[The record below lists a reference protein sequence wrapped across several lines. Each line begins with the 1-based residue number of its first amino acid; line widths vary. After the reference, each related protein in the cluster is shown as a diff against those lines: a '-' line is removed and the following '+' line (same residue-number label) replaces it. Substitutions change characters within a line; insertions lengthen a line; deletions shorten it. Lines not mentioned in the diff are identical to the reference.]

1 MRETVNHIVF
11 GWYPYLCLIV
21 FLVGSWLRFDREQYT
36 WRTGSSQ
43 LLRRRQLM
51 WGSNLFHIG
60 ILVIFLGHFVGL
72 LTPIRIFDALGISHT
87 FKQWMAIVLGGVAGI
102 MCFVGI
108 TLLVHRR
115 LFDSRIRRTSSFGD
129 IAVLLLLYAQLI
141 LGLATIPVSLGH
153 LDGHEMVK
161 FMTWAQGI
169 LTLQPGVS
177 ALVADANPIFKLHL
191 VLGMT
196 IFLVFPFT
204 RLVHVWSAP
213 IWYLGRRGYQVV
225 RTTNPAPRPRAPI
238 GTARQRRVIQAQRP
252 AAGARPAPAE

>member
-1 MRETVNHIVF
+1 MSATLNHILF
-11 GWYPYLCLIV
+11 GWYPYLCLTV

-36 WRTGSSQ
+36 WKTGSSQ
-43 LLRRRQLM
+43 LLRRRQLT
-51 WGSNLFHIG
+51 WGSNLFHVG
-60 ILVIFLGHFVGL
+60 ILVIFFGHLGGL
-72 LTPIRIFDALGISHT
+72 LTPIWVFDAIGISHGA
-87 FKQWMAIVLGGVAGI
+87 KQMLAIVVGGVAGI
-102 MCFVGI
+102 ACFIGM

-115 LFDSRIRRTSSFGD
+115 LYDPRIRTTSSFGD
-129 IAVLLLLYAQLI
+129 IAILLLLYAQLI
-141 LGLATIPVSLGH
+141 LGLLTIPVSLQH

-177 ALVADANPIFKLHL
+177 AVIADVNPIFRAHL
-191 VLGMT
+191 MLGMT

-225 RTTNPAPRPRAPI
+225 RARGSNGYAAARAPR
-238 GTARQRRVIQAQRP
+238 RV
-252 AAGARPAPAE
+252 PAE